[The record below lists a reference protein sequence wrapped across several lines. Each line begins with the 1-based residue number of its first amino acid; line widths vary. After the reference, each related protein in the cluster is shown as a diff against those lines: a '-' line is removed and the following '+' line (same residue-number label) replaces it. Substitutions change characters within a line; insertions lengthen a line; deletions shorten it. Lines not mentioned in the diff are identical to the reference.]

1 MDLLANIDESELEGL
16 LHDPDFLNID
26 PNLSAEE
33 RKKII
38 DDIRFGL
45 SLEIFLRQIYVFLL
59 LEKNVRKEK
68 LSKFPRYLKRDCKKS
83 SIHWIISTNI
93 VSFSSLKCSFIQRIA

>member
-26 PNLSAEE
+26 PNLSADE

-38 DDIRFGL
+38 EEIRFAPIETISPQPL
-45 SLEIFLRQIYVFLL
+45 SYLL
-59 LEKNVRKEK
+59 AKNMPKRKS
-68 LSKFPRYLKRDCKKS
+68 SKFRLYPKRNFKKS
-83 SIHWIISTNI
+83 TIH
-93 VSFSSLKCSFIQRIA
+93 

>member
-38 DDIRFGL
+38 DEIRFVL
-45 SLEIFLRQIYVFLL
+45 SLEI
-59 LEKNVRKEK
+59 
-68 LSKFPRYLKRDCKKS
+68 
-83 SIHWIISTNI
+83 
-93 VSFSSLKCSFIQRIA
+93 SLW